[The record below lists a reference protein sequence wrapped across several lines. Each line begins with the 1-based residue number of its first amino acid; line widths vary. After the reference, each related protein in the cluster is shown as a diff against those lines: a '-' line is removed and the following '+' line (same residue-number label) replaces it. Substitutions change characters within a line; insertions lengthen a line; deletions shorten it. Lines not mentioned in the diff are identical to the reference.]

1 MTRAFS
7 GSGVNWT
14 LVNMV
19 CKKCNEKF
27 SRYESH
33 WSHSAVEAM
42 MRNFSGPLG
51 RSGRSMTGR
60 SQPVDCEDLYIIE
73 RDDELVY
80 EAGFAYPNQH
90 YFRPQLVHTDD
101 GLLCLS
107 SDMASV
113 DDLRTVLEDMV
124 KAGTLEASRPT
135 TLDGDRKFEVATVK
149 LDFYAKECTFVS
161 ARTEENPRGYWVRPL
176 PRQLMVDQVSGVDRV
191 LTPRCALDDRNRLY
205 FRARDWDGVVSVLSD
220 LVSNRHAVRPKNP
233 DPQQTVAMGFVVKL
247 PIVYRGVMKT
257 GLNFVAKVAG
267 AGIALDSTFDRLRW
281 MILSAE
287 ADSQVVKRCR
297 FLGDG
302 GEAGQQRAAFP
313 STDADEHRLMLD
325 EFGGTVRFRLR
336 LYGHMGYECIL
347 AVATPATRQLIG
359 TRRAVVDFAGDG
371 TRTVSEWS

>member
-1 MTRAFS
+1 MARAFS

-14 LVNMV
+14 LVDMV
-19 CKKCNEKF
+19 CKRCNEQF

-51 RSGRSMTGR
+51 RNGSSSIGR
-60 SQPVDCEDLYIIE
+60 SQPIDCEDLYIIE

-90 YFRPQLVHTDD
+90 YFRPQFVHSDD

-113 DDLRTVLEDMV
+113 DDLRTVLDDMV

-135 TLDGDRKFEVATVK
+135 THDGDRVFEVATLK
-149 LDFYAKECTFVS
+149 LDFCANECTFVS
-161 ARTEENPRGYWVRPL
+161 ARTEQKPRGYWVRPL
-176 PRQLMVDQVSGVDRV
+176 PRQLMVDQVSGVNRV
-191 LTPRCALDDRNRLY
+191 LTPRCALDDRKRLY
-205 FRARDWDGVVSVLSD
+205 FRAHDWAGVTGVLSD
-220 LVSNRHAVRPKNP
+220 LVSNRHATRPANP

-247 PIVYRGVMKT
+247 PIVYRAVMKT

-267 AGIALDSTFDRLRW
+267 TGVALDPTFDRLRW

-287 ADSQVVKRCR
+287 ADDQVVQSCR
-297 FLGDG
+297 FLGEG
-302 GEAGQQRAAFP
+302 TEAGQHRAAFP

-325 EFGGTVRFRLR
+325 EFRGTVRFRLR
-336 LYGHMGYECIL
+336 LYGHMGYESKL
-347 AVATPATRQLIG
+347 AKATPATRQLIG
-359 TRRAVVDFAGDG
+359 TRRAVVDFADDG
-371 TRTVSEWS
+371 IRSVSEWQ